1 MEKEIKRIAL
11 NFQKNELTEY
21 HIYKKISENLK
32 ENKNSEILLKIANEE
47 FLHYKKL
54 EKITGEIPN
63 PSKFKIFIFI
73 LITKIFG
80 FTFTLK
86 LMEKGEEL
94 SQKNYERFKDSFPGS
109 LEILKEEKE
118 HEKLLL
124 NMIDEERIK
133 YIGSI
138 VLGINDAIVELIG
151 ALVGLTFALK
161 NTKIVGIAGFITGFS
176 ASLSMAASEYLSQK
190 SENKENPL
198 KASFYTGIAYL
209 FTVLLL
215 VFSYFLIK
223 NPYIDLLISIL
234 IASLIIFLF
243 TFFVSIVKEVSFK
256 KMFFEMLFISFG
268 VAFISFFVGL
278 ILRKFLN
285 LEGGEI

>member
-1 MEKEIKRIAL
+1 MENKIKKVAL

-21 HIYKKISENLK
+21 YIYKRFSEKLK
-32 ENKNSEILLKIANEE
+32 GDKNSEILLKIANEE
-47 FLHYKKL
+47 LSHYEKL
-54 EKITGEIPN
+54 KKITGEALH
-63 PSKFKIFIFI
+63 PSKFRIFIFI
-73 LITKIFG
+73 LISKIFG
-80 FTFTLK
+80 LTFTLK
-86 LMEKGEEL
+86 LMEKGEEF
-94 SQKNYERFKDSFPGS
+94 SQKNYEKFKDLFPES
-109 LEILKEEKE
+109 SEILKEEKE

-138 VLGINDAIVELIG
+138 VLGINDAIVELLG

-190 SENKENPL
+190 SESKENPL

-209 FTVLLL
+209 FTVLLM

-223 NPYIDLLISIL
+223 NPYIALLISIL

-256 KMFFEMLFISFG
+256 KIFFEMFFISFG
-268 VAFISFFVGL
+268 VAFLSFLIGL
-278 ILRKFLN
+278 ILRKLLN

>member
-1 MEKEIKRIAL
+1 MEDTIKRSAL

-21 HIYKKISENLK
+21 YIYKKFSEKLRKN
-32 ENKNSEILLKIANEE
+32 ENSRILLKIANEE
-47 FLHYKKL
+47 FSHYEKL
-54 EKITGEIPN
+54 RKFTGEILY
-63 PSKFKIFIFI
+63 PSKFKIFIFD
-73 LITKIFG
+73 LFSKIFG
-80 FTFTLK
+80 LTFALK
-86 LMEKGEEL
+86 LMEKVEEN
-94 SQKNYERFKDSFPGS
+94 SQKNYEKFKDTFPES

-124 NMIDEERIK
+124 NMINEERIK

-138 VLGINDAIVELIG
+138 VLGINDAIVELMG

-176 ASLSMAASEYLSQK
+176 ASLSMAASEYISQK

-209 FTVLLL
+209 FTVLLM
-215 VFSYFLIK
+215 VSSYFLIK
-223 NPYIDLLISIL
+223 NPYLALLISIL
-234 IASLIIFLF
+234 IASFIIFLF
-243 TFFVSIVKEVSFK
+243 TFFVSIVKEISFR
-256 KMFFEMLFISFG
+256 KMFLEMFFISFG
-268 VAFISFFVGL
+268 IAFISFLVGL
-278 ILRKFLN
+278 ILRKFLK